1 MNTGLGTSTVVV
13 VMTYKNTYLE
23 WVFVKVGGDVSHDVF
38 CNEHALWS
46 SEATESCVGHQ
57 VSLAQ
62 RTVDNNVG
70 KVVCVATVHHST
82 LHHLNTYIQL
92 CIQEEYT

>member
-1 MNTGLGTSTVVV
+1 M
-13 VMTYKNTYLE
+13 KNENSDLE

-38 CNEHALWS
+38 CDKHALRS

-70 KVVCVATVHHST
+70 EVVSVSTVHHSA
-82 LHHLNTYIQL
+82 LHHLNTTYKLYIQL
-92 CIQEEYT
+92 CIQQAMLTRHNNG